1 VNQITSTYEEAK
13 TELAA
18 VLSSA
23 AFVRSPRMA
32 SLLTYLCSKYFAHE
46 SDGLKEYSI
55 AVEVLG
61 RPASFDPATDASARV
76 EVHRLRRKLR
86 EYYEGEGASDTVQIT
101 IPSGSYTPVFNHVEP
116 LPPTAQA
123 IVPVP
128 LRVKATD
135 ALQAT
140 PSTPTI
146 LTVPRLAD
154 LGKRR
159 NQLLLALT
167 AILVGLAG
175 LFFGYYRLK
184 SGRASDRPLPVVAA
198 IAPSTVSVGNAVR
211 ILCGQTKPHTD
222 REGGVWGPDRF
233 FLGGGTFE
241 RTPQFMARTHDD
253 ALFQFGRMGN
263 FGYDIPLKPGVYE
276 LHLYFAET
284 TFGQGTIA
292 GGGETS
298 RLFHVEANGVQIL
311 TDFDILADAS
321 GPWVADVRVFK
332 DISPARD
339 GNLHLRFISIREQAT
354 VSAIELVPAHP
365 HRINSIRIAVGDNS
379 YTDSAGQMWMPD
391 NYWSG
396 GQKVGHMT
404 VVQAAHDP
412 DLYRTER
419 FGNFS
424 YNIPV
429 APGLYDVAIHLAE
442 TYWRPQGPA
451 GGGVGSR
458 VFDIF
463 CNGVAL
469 IRGLDIFKEVGAN
482 RELVERFQ
490 KLRPNAQGK
499 LCLSF
504 VPLHNYAS
512 VYAIEVHNVGD

>member
-23 AFVRSPRMA
+23 AFVRSARMV
-32 SLLTYLCSKYFAHE
+32 SLLTYICSKYFAHE

-61 RPASFDPATDASARV
+61 RPPSFDPATDASARV

-86 EYYEGEGASDTVQIT
+86 EYYEGEGASHTVQIA
-101 IPSGSYTPVFNHVEP
+101 IPAGSYTPVFIHVEVP
-116 LPPTAQA
+116 RQIVPAVASVHGKAAEKNQTIASTPA
-123 IVPVP
+123 IV
-128 LRVKATD
+128 
-135 ALQAT
+135 
-140 PSTPTI
+140 TI
-146 LTVPRLAD
+146 SQSGDSPRR
-154 LGKRR
+154 GR
-159 NQLLLALT
+159 LLLAVS
-167 AILVGLAG
+167 AIAIGVAG
-175 LFFGYYRLK
+175 LFFGYNSVR
-184 SGRASDRPLPVVAA
+184 SRPVSDRPLAAVAA
-198 IAPSTVSVGNAVR
+198 ITPATVPVGNVVR

-222 REGGVWGPDRF
+222 RQGGVWGPDRF
-233 FLGGGTFE
+233 FSGGGTFE

-253 ALFQFGRMGN
+253 ALFQFGRMGT

-332 DISPARD
+332 DISPASD
-339 GNLHLRFISIREQAT
+339 GNLHLRFLSVREQAT
-354 VSAIELVPAHP
+354 VSAIELTPARP

-379 YTDSAGQMWMPD
+379 YTDSSGQMWMPD

-429 APGLYDVAIHLAE
+429 APGLYDVDLHLAE

-451 GGGVGSR
+451 GGGAGSR
-458 VFDIF
+458 IFDIF

-469 IRGLDIFKEVGAN
+469 IRGLDIYKEVGAN

-490 KLRPNAQGK
+490 RLRPNAQGK

-504 VPLHNYAS
+504 VPVHNYAS

>member
-61 RPASFDPATDASARV
+61 RPTSFDPATDASARV

-86 EYYEGEGASDTVQIT
+86 EYYEGEGAVHTVQIA
-101 IPSGSYTPVFNHVEP
+101 IPAGSYTPVFNPVEV
-116 LPPTAQA
+116 LPRTAPA
-123 IVPVP
+123 IVPV
-128 LRVKATD
+128 KA
-135 ALQAT
+135 AERPYPT

-146 LTVPRLAD
+146 LPVPRLAD

-167 AILVGLAG
+167 AIAVGVAG
-175 LFFGYYRLK
+175 LFFGYNRLK
-184 SGRASDRPLPVVAA
+184 PRPAVDRPLAAVAA
-198 IAPSTVSVGNAVR
+198 IAPAPVSVDNVVR

-233 FLGGGTFE
+233 FSAGGTFE

-253 ALFQFGRMGN
+253 ALFQYGRMGN

-339 GNLHLRFISIREQAT
+339 GALHLRFISIREQAT
-354 VSAIELVPAHP
+354 VSAIELIPAHP

-429 APGLYDVAIHLAE
+429 APGLYDIAIHLAE
-442 TYWRPQGPA
+442 TYWRPQGQA
-451 GGGVGSR
+451 GGGIGSR

-469 IRGLDIFKEVGAN
+469 IRGLDIYKEVGAN

-490 KLRPNAQGK
+490 HLRPNAQGK

-504 VPLHNYAS
+504 VPVHNYAS

>member
-1 VNQITSTYEEAK
+1 
-13 TELAA
+13 
-18 VLSSA
+18 
-23 AFVRSPRMA
+23 MA

-46 SDGLKEYSI
+46 SEGLKEYSI

-61 RPASFDPATDASARV
+61 RPTSFDPATDASARV

-86 EYYEGEGASDTVQIT
+86 EYYEGEGANHALQIG
-101 IPSGSYTPVFNHVEP
+101 IPAGSYTPVFNHIELLPRIEP
-116 LPPTAQA
+116 A
-123 IVPVP
+123 IVPVHVEAAETP
-128 LRVKATD
+128 
-135 ALQAT
+135 T
-140 PSTPTI
+140 PSAPAI

-154 LGKRR
+154 LDRRR
-159 NQLLLALT
+159 NRILLALVFT
-167 AILVGLAG
+167 AVGAAG
-175 LFFGYYRLK
+175 LIFGYYRVR
-184 SGRASDRPLPVVAA
+184 SGHASDRPLAAVAA
-198 IAPSTVSVGNAVR
+198 SVPTTVSTGNVVR
-211 ILCGQTKPHTD
+211 ILSGQTKPHTD
-222 REGGVWGPDRF
+222 RQGGVWGADRF
-233 FLGGGTFE
+233 FAGGGTFE
-241 RTPQFMARTHDD
+241 RNPQFMARTHDD
-253 ALFQFGRMGN
+253 ALFQYGRMGN

-298 RLFHVEANGVQIL
+298 RLFHVEANGVPIL

-321 GPWVADVRVFK
+321 GPWIADVRVFK
-332 DISPARD
+332 DISPAAD
-339 GNLHLRFISIREQAT
+339 GALHLNFISVREQAT
-354 VSAIELVPAHP
+354 VSAIELIPAP
-365 HRINSIRIAVGDNS
+365 AHRINSIRIAAGENS
-379 YTDSAGQMWMPD
+379 YTDSAGEMWMPD

-404 VVQAAHDP
+404 VVQASHDP

-419 FGNFS
+419 YGNFS

-442 TYWRPQGPA
+442 TYWRPQGQA
-451 GGGVGSR
+451 GGGIGSR

-469 IRGLDIFKEVGAN
+469 ARGLDIFKEVGAN

-490 KLRPNAQGK
+490 HLRPNAQGK
-499 LCLSF
+499 LSLSF
-504 VPLHNYAS
+504 VPVRNYAS

>member
-1 VNQITSTYEEAK
+1 MNQITSTYEEAK

-86 EYYEGEGASDTVQIT
+86 EYYEGEGALHTVQIA
-101 IPSGSYTPVFNHVEP
+101 IPAGSYTPVFNHVEL
-116 LPPTAQA
+116 LPRTAPP
-123 IVPVP
+123 IVPVH
-128 LRVKATD
+128 VEATERSQP
-135 ALQAT
+135 AL
-140 PSTPTI
+140 STPTI

-159 NQLLLALT
+159 NQVLLALT
-167 AILVGLAG
+167 AAAVGLSG
-175 LFFGYYRLK
+175 LFFGYYRLR
-184 SGRASDRPLPVVAA
+184 SGHASDRPLAA
-198 IAPSTVSVGNAVR
+198 VTASVPATVSTGNVVR

-233 FLGGGTFE
+233 FSGGGTFE
-241 RTPQFMARTHDD
+241 RAPQFMARTHDD

-298 RLFHVEANGVQIL
+298 RLFHVESNGVQIL
-311 TDFDILADAS
+311 TDFDILADAD
-321 GPWVADVRVFK
+321 GPWIADVRVFK
-332 DISPARD
+332 DISPAPD
-339 GNLHLRFISIREQAT
+339 GALHLRFISIREQAT
-354 VSAIELVPAHP
+354 VSAIELIPARP
-365 HRINSIRIAVGDNS
+365 NRINSIRIAVGDNS
-379 YTDSAGQMWMPD
+379 YTDSAGRMWMPD

-404 VVQAAHDP
+404 VVEAAHDP

-419 FGNFS
+419 YGNFS

-429 APGLYDVAIHLAE
+429 APGLYDIAIHLAE
-442 TYWRPQGPA
+442 TYWRPQGQA

-469 IRGLDIFKEVGAN
+469 IRGLDIYKEVGPN

-490 KLRPNAQGK
+490 HLRPNAQGK
-499 LCLSF
+499 LHLSF
-504 VPLHNYAS
+504 VPVHNYAS